1 MERSHLPTLM
11 KVKPDDGVLTI
22 TIPLSA
28 FAWALK
34 SKESMMYLRKSASE
48 GKKGE
53 RERKRARE
61 RDSLLYNSIKFR
73 LLIYIISFLLIIKLH
88 YLSLTCFSLIKSLT
102 ERMMSFNF

>member
-34 SKESMMYLRKSASE
+34 SKESMMYLRESASE

-53 RERKRARE
+53 RERKRAR
-61 RDSLLYNSIKFR
+61 DSLLYINKISPSY
-73 LLIYIISFLLIIKLH
+73 LYYIF
-88 YLSLTCFSLIKSLT
+88 
-102 ERMMSFNF
+102 SFNNKITLSFFNRLVSV